1 MKALKFKFDLDN
13 KVAVYVPSTIGVDKV
28 CDTRKQ
34 VDETLTKLSG
44 WFGGATATDAIGGW
58 QSESGKLVK
67 EHITIVYAF
76 CTKVQFTEH
85 IDELVEYCEKMR
97 DELGQ
102 EAVALEYNG
111 QIAFI

>member
-13 KVAVYVPSTIGVDKV
+13 KVAVYVPSTIG
-28 CDTRKQ
+28 
-34 VDETLTKLSG
+34 
-44 WFGGATATDAIGGW
+44 GW

-67 EHITIVYAF
+67 ERITIVYAF
-76 CTKVQFTEH
+76 CTKMQFTEH